1 MTQPRASLI
10 SLDETPWYHLVS
22 RCVRRA
28 FLCGKDPLT
37 GTSYEHRRA
46 WIEGRILAL
55 SSVFAIDIAA
65 YAVMSNHYHVVLRVD
80 ASRTH
85 GWTMEQILTRWTQ
98 LFTGPAPVQRYLSDD
113 RVRMSAA
120 EMAQVEEL
128 AEIYRAR
135 LHDISW
141 FMRVLNESIARQA
154 NQEDGVKGRFWEGR
168 FKSQALLDEQALLAA
183 MAYVDL
189 NPIRAGIADTLER
202 SEYTSIARRIRNA
215 TITPDKDRN
224 VGTGGADNTSKLGP
238 ASSKPEMPPSPTPF
252 RIGSRRDHA
261 SESGPLQPEKSL
273 QNITQ
278 ASLMPFEASEAGLQH
293 GIPFSLEDYFELTE
307 TLGRCVHPMKRGFI
321 ADKTPGLL
329 VKLGMEPQQFLRHAD
344 HLLKTFGPVI
354 GTADTLSALA
364 QRRRRRRMRGIAM
377 ARQVF
382 QAKAA

>member
-1 MTQPRASLI
+1 MTQPRATLI
-10 SLDETPWYHLVS
+10 SLEETPWYHVVS

-37 GTSYEHRRA
+37 GADYAHRRA
-46 WIEGRILAL
+46 WIEGRILSL

-80 ASRTH
+80 LSRTH
-85 GWTMEQILTRWTQ
+85 AWTIEQVLVRWTQ

-113 RVRMSAA
+113 RVRLSAA

-189 NPIRAGIADTLER
+189 NPIRAGIADDLER
-202 SEYTSIARRIRNA
+202 SDYTSVARRIRNA
-215 TITPDKDRN
+215 TTPDNGKSDS
-224 VGTGGADNTSKLGP
+224 TGKTESAAESP
-238 ASSKPEMPPSPTPF
+238 SSPVKTPPSPAPH
-252 RIGSRRDHA
+252 RIGSGRDHA
-261 SESGPLQPEKSL
+261 SENNPLRPERSL
-273 QNITQ
+273 LAIPL
-278 ASLMPFEASEAGLQH
+278 ASLMPFEASGRFEQT
-293 GIPFSLEDYFELTE
+293 IPFSLEDYLELSE

-321 ADKTPGLL
+321 SEKSPRLL
-329 VKLGMEPQQFLRHAD
+329 IRLGMEPQQFLRHAD
-344 HLLKTFGPVI
+344 HLLKTFGPAI
-354 GTADTLSALA
+354 GTAETLSALA
-364 QRRRRRRMRGIAM
+364 RRRRCRRMRGIAM

-382 QAKAA
+382 QSRAA